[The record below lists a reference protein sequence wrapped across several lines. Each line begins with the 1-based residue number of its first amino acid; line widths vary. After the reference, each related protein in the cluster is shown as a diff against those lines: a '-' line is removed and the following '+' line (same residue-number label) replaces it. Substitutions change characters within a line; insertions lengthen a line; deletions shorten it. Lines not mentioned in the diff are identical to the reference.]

1 MYIKRKA
8 KRRLSVWGLIFVVLL
23 TAVTQTLI
31 LPCSANIVDGARNAG
46 EEIGG
51 KVSDAARDGEN
62 KVEEV
67 ITDAESKLNDMS
79 DGKVEDSEGIIGNET
94 NNDTSANDGKM
105 SKVGQI
111 ALIVL
116 AVAAVIAVIIIVTI
130 MSHRRKK

>member
-116 AVAAVIAVIIIVTI
+116 AVAAIIAVIIIVTI